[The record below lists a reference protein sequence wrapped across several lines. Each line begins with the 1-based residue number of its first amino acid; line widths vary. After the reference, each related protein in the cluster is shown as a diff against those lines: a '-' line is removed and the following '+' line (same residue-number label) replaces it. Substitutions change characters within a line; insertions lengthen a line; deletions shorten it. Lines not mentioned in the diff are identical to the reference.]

1 MKRVVL
7 GVTGSIAAYK
17 AADITSTLIKLGYAV
32 EVILTRDGSRFITAL
47 TLQTL
52 SQNRVHADMFAED
65 FPREVQHISLA
76 KRADLFLVAPASAD
90 IIAKLA
96 YGLADDMLS
105 AVALALDPGK
115 PALLAPAMNTNMY
128 QSAAVRENLA
138 KLVSRAWRIIEPKE
152 GRLACGDLGKGAL
165 AGVEEIVAMVVAVLG
180 PAEEER

>member
-1 MKRVVL
+1 VKRIIL

-17 AADITSTLIKLGYAV
+17 AADITSSLVKLGYAV

-52 SQNRVHADMFAED
+52 SLNRVHTDMFAED

-90 IIAKLA
+90 IIAKLT

-105 AVALALDPGK
+105 AVALALDPAL
-115 PALLAPAMNTNMY
+115 PAFIAPAMNTNMY
-128 QSAAVRENLA
+128 QSAPVQDNLA
-138 KLVSRAWRIIEPKE
+138 KLLSRGWRIIEPKE

-165 AGVEEIVAMVVAVLG
+165 AGVEEIVASVVAILG
-180 PAEEER
+180 SAEEGR